1 MAEVSLGTSLDR
13 SDTLN
18 VTSVT
23 VTTATASDGRR
34 LLSFN
39 ALTSYSAAQSG
50 GYYLRASTGSKRYL
64 QSGANE
70 TETEIDFISG
80 PVDTSELTGAEQAAE
95 QINALVETGIT
106 NLLEELGL
114 PTDSQVD
121 VSSMKYV
128 ECENENRV
136 CL

>member
-23 VTTATASDGRR
+23 VTTVTAGDGRR

-39 ALTSYSAAQSG
+39 GAASHSASRG
-50 GYYLRASTGSKRYL
+50 GSYYLRASTVSERHL
-64 QSGANE
+64 QSDGANE

-80 PVDTSELTGAEQAAE
+80 PVETSELTGAEQAAE

-114 PTDSQVD
+114 PTDSKVD
-121 VSSMKYV
+121 VSGMKYV
-128 ECENENRV
+128 ECENNNVE
-136 CL
+136 